1 MTSLIDVIFLLLL
14 FFMLTSTFTRF
25 GEVPLLQAGRSAET
39 EVPESVLRVF
49 VRLSPEGATLNGQ
62 PVEPGRIDVAMR
74 EALGE
79 LRTRQGEVA
88 DPSSGPSTGTET
100 ALAFLSVAPDVKSQD
115 FIQVFARLQALP
127 DLTLSVLQ

>member
-25 GEVPLLQAGRSAET
+25 GEVPLLQAGRSADT
-39 EVPESVLRVF
+39 APPESAIRVF

-62 PVEPGRIDVAMR
+62 PVELGRIDVALR

-79 LRTRQGEVA
+79 LRARQGGIA
-88 DPSSGPSTGTET
+88 GPNAEPGP

>member
-25 GEVPLLQAGRSAET
+25 GEVPLLQAGRSADA
-39 EVPESVLRVF
+39 EVPVDAVRVF

-62 PVEPGRIDVAMR
+62 PVDLGRVDLAVR
-74 EALGE
+74 ETLGE
-79 LRTRQGEVA
+79 LRERQGDVA
-88 DPSSGPSTGTET
+88 GTET
-100 ALAFLSVAPDVKSQD
+100 ALAFLSVAPGVKSQD
-115 FIQVFARLQALP
+115 FMQVFARLQTLP